1 MASRTAAEIQIELD
15 ALNATIARIVSGGVS
30 EFQQGGNNG
39 DAAKMLTL
47 SELRKHREA
56 LELELARV
64 NRGTKS
70 RFLRA
75 GRY

>member
-1 MASRTAAEIQIELD
+1 MASRTAAEIQTELD
-15 ALNATIARIVSGGVS
+15 AVNATIARIVAGGVS
-30 EFQQGGNNG
+30 EFQQGGGGG
-39 DAAKMLTL
+39 DRAQMLSL

-70 RFLRA
+70 RFIRA
-75 GRY
+75 VRY